1 MLSPTVPLRSDAE
14 KNALLNVIKGLE
26 VVHEMQQLIPPKIV
40 ASNVTSQF
48 RLLILDCGIV
58 EIQRSGWGWG
68 RERTVAVVSFEEEED
83 FGLFLELGSFS
94 EVKKYLA
101 QSLLQEKE
109 VVIRGDSQV
118 QTNPPSESSV
128 ANIE

>member
-26 VVHEMQQLIPPKIV
+26 VVHEMQQLIPPRIV

-48 RLLILDCGIV
+48 RLLILDGGVV

-68 RERTVAVVSFEEEED
+68 RERTVAAVSFGEETE
-83 FGLFLELGSFS
+83 FRLFMEMGSFS

-118 QTNPPSESSV
+118 QANPPSESSV
-128 ANIE
+128 AII